1 MIQLLREVNS
11 LQICWLSGD
20 CRAAQVTVVL
30 TCFIRIGFR
39 SLNHSGLLLL
49 SCFLQQISWLN
60 VLLLLLG
67 LVSLFKRL
75 FLNSSDALWEK
86 WINPKTQ
93 THDFHAALR
102 MSAGGFLSWILSST
116 SHFQSV
122 FNGGPRGGGSV
133 QFSFGSRRNPNVP
146 PHTAENTAAPP
157 RDGFQVFC
165 HYHELNILF

>member
-20 CRAAQVTVVL
+20 CRAAQVTVAL

-122 FNGGPRGGGSV
+122 FNGGPRGGGVCSV
-133 QFSFGSRRNPNVP
+133 LLWFPSEPKCPAAHRREHGGSTEGWFSS
-146 PHTAENTAAPP
+146 
-157 RDGFQVFC
+157 
-165 HYHELNILF
+165 ILSLP

>member
-1 MIQLLREVNS
+1 MVQLLCEVNS
-11 LQICWLSGD
+11 VQISWLSGD
-20 CRAAQVTVVL
+20 CRAVQVTVAL
-30 TCFIRIGFR
+30 TCFIRIGFP

-49 SCFLQQISWLN
+49 SCFLQQISRLN

-86 WINPKTQ
+86 RINQKTQ

-102 MSAGGFLSWILSST
+102 MSAGGFLSWILSSR

-122 FNGGPRGGGSV
+122 FIRGGGVSV
-133 QFSFGSRRNPNVP
+133 QFSFGSHRNPNVLP
-146 PHTAENTAAPP
+146 YRRENGGSTE
-157 RDGFQVFC
+157 GWFSS
-165 HYHELNILF
+165 ILLLP